1 MNDDFFMR
9 VWNKQRVS
17 NEMGY
22 ISEVSTNKQAKIM
35 KKKNTKTNSILP
47 QREKVLHVEIA
58 AVEAETA
65 PTPMEMMPLL
75 H

>member
-22 ISEVSTNKQAKIM
+22 FGGLHKQTNKNYE
-35 KKKNTKTNSILP
+35 KKEYPNKYLTAAGEATCGNSCC
-47 QREKVLHVEIA
+47 
-58 AVEAETA
+58 
-65 PTPMEMMPLL
+65 
-75 H
+75 